1 MAVFKI
7 DIWSEFQQKPDIWH
21 VLLSYF
27 AFVVYVAEIDW
38 ETITRTIR
46 IS

>member
-1 MAVFKI
+1 ML
-7 DIWSEFQQKPDIWH
+7 EMHQKPDIGH

-27 AFVVYVAEIDW
+27 AFAVYVAEIDW
-38 ETITRTIR
+38 ETIICAIC